1 MQWKPN
7 TTVAAIIC
15 RDDRFLVVE
24 EQVEGRIVINQP
36 AGHLEEHESPL
47 QAVQREV
54 TEETGYAFQP
64 ICITGIY
71 FYRSPDN
78 GITYLRFCFAG
89 TCSDQP
95 HDGPLDH
102 GIIRAAWMTRAE
114 LAACSAMHRSPL
126 VLRCIDDYLSD
137 RRFPLDMVARVQ

>member
-7 TTVAAIIC
+7 TTVAAIVC
-15 RDDRFLVVE
+15 RDDRFLIVE
-24 EQVEGRIVINQP
+24 EEIEGRVVINQP
-36 AGHLEEHESPL
+36 AGHLEEHESPA

-54 TEETGYAFQP
+54 AEETGYEFEPQF
-64 ICITGIY
+64 ITGVY

-89 TCSDQP
+89 PCSERP
-95 HDGPLDH
+95 HEGPLDQ
-102 GIIRAAWMTRAE
+102 GIIRATWMTRAQ
-114 LAACSAMHRSPL
+114 LQSSTGKHRSPL

-137 RRFPLDMVARVQ
+137 RQFPLDMIARVQ